1 MPLSRS
7 LRQLRIQDL
16 LEEPAEVRGHRRL
29 LEGEIR
35 QVGGEGFRDSSRE
48 VERPVQERTG
58 RAGRA
63 GEQRGGAPGEQ
74 EITGLYPAQPGLLL
88 RRPSGQPTI
97 KHNSTLKTLNTQ
109 HSNITQHSTL
119 KRNSTLNTQI

>member
-35 QVGGEGFRDSSRE
+35 QVSSEGFGDSGGK
-48 VERPVQERTG
+48 VKWPVQARVGSE
-58 RAGRA
+58 A
-63 GEQRGGAPGEQ
+63 GGAPGEQ
-74 EITGLYPAQPGLLL
+74 EITGLHPAQSGLLF
-88 RRPSGQPTI
+88 
-97 KHNSTLKTLNTQ
+97 
-109 HSNITQHSTL
+109 
-119 KRNSTLNTQI
+119 